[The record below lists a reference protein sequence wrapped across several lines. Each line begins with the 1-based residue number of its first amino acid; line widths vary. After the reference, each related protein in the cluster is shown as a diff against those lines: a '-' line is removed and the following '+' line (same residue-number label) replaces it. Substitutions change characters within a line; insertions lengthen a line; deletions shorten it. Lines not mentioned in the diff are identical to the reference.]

1 MKLTIYSDGGSRG
14 NPGHSAYAIV
24 VTENGTVIHEH
35 SEYLGINTN
44 NYAEYRGLIAG
55 IVKALELKADE
66 VEFVMDSEL
75 VIKQMNGEYKVKSG
89 NISGLHDDAVA
100 LSSQIS
106 KVKFTHV
113 RRSNEFVSR
122 ADALLNRQMDIS
134 SGSRS
139 RAPLSS
145 HSSDRRW
152 TCP

>member
-1 MKLTIYSDGGSRG
+1 MMKLTIYSDGGSRG

-24 VTENGTVIHEH
+24 VTENGKVIHEH
-35 SEYLGINTN
+35 SEYLGLNTN
-44 NYAEYRGLIAG
+44 NYAENRGLIAG
-55 IVKALELKADE
+55 IVKALELKAEE
-66 VEFVMDSEL
+66 VEFIMDSEL
-75 VIKQMNGEYKVKSG
+75 VIKQMNGEYKVKSE

-100 LSSQIS
+100 LSSQIP

-139 RAPLSS
+139 
-145 HSSDRRW
+145 
-152 TCP
+152 

>member
-1 MKLTIYSDGGSRG
+1 MMRLTVYSDGGSRG

-24 VTENGTVIHEH
+24 VTQDGRILHEH

-55 IVKALELKADE
+55 IVKAIELGADD

-75 VIKQMNGEYKVKSG
+75 VIKQMNGEYKVKSP
-89 NISGLHDDAVA
+89 NIMELHRDAKA
-100 LSSQIS
+100 LSSQIP
-106 KVKFTHV
+106 KVRFTHV

-122 ADALLNRQMDIS
+122 ADAMLNHQMDVI

-139 RAPLSS
+139 
-145 HSSDRRW
+145 
-152 TCP
+152 

>member
-1 MKLTIYSDGGSRG
+1 MMPMKLTIYSDGGSRG

-24 VTENGTVIHEH
+24 VTENGRIIHEH

-75 VIKQMNGEYKVKSG
+75 VIKQMNGEYKVKSS
-89 NISGLHDDAVA
+89 NIAELHEDAKA
-100 LSSQIS
+100 LASQIP

-122 ADALLNRQMDIS
+122 ADALLNHQMDVS
-134 SGSRS
+134 SGSS
-139 RAPLSS
+139 R
-145 HSSDRRW
+145 
-152 TCP
+152 